1 MAETGFDRSL
11 TRAGFVLILLALA
24 TGLAVPAF
32 LNTRMALAAHLG
44 GILNG
49 LLLIAI
55 GATWNRLALSHRQA
69 GITRVAA
76 LGAAYLNWGTACLAA
91 AWGTSR
97 LTPLSGAGHV
107 AAAWQ
112 ESVVQALQVALVPA
126 ILGAVGMIVYG
137 LRSRAETGS

>member
-1 MAETGFDRSL
+1 MAETGFDRSI
-11 TRAGFVLILLALA
+11 TRAGFALILLALV

-49 LLLIAI
+49 LLLVAI
-55 GATWNRLALSHRQA
+55 GATWSRLALSQGQA
-69 GITRVAA
+69 RITRVAA
-76 LGAAYLNWGTACLAA
+76 LGAAYVNWGTGCLAA

-97 LTPLSGAGHV
+97 LTPLSGAGYS

-112 ESVVQALQVALVPA
+112 ESVVQALQVSLAVA
-126 ILGAVGMIVYG
+126 IIGAVAMIVYG
-137 LRSRAETGS
+137 LRPRSEAGS